1 LQKKDPPALPAFV
14 QVLKPS
20 KVMRHVPNT
29 SNSSAILSSD
39 LNINKEP
46 SVNLIQK
53 AHGLYNLKHPQ
64 KVISAGNR
72 PPLTNNIHPDLDL
85 PTIDEA
91 EQKEEQNTFA

>member
-1 LQKKDPPALPAFV
+1 
-14 QVLKPS
+14 
-20 KVMRHVPNT
+20 MRNVPNH
-29 SNSSAILSSD
+29 SNSSALIPTD
-39 LNINKEP
+39 LIISHSP
-46 SVNLIQK
+46 STNLIQK

-72 PPLTNNIHPDLDL
+72 PPLTNNVHPDLDL